1 MVSNHN
7 LHSARVIL
15 TDDGSHSLFS
25 DQYNEN
31 FHSGFGAITESAH
44 IFINNGLKRVSNNHI
59 RILEVGFGTGLN
71 CLLTLLEISKSNQK
85 VSYDALEPFPVE
97 PSVLLNLNYPLLL
110 GAESAKAYKSIISS
124 NWDVDVAIDDNCK
137 LRKINQKLEDF
148 VPDNTYHLVYFDA
161 FSPEIQPE
169 MWSEA
174 NFKKIYDAMF
184 PDGLLLTYSCKG
196 IVKRALKSVGFSIT
210 KLAGPPGKREILMA
224 KKI

>member
-59 RILEVGFGTGLN
+59 RILEVGFGTGLI

-97 PSVLLNLNYPLLL
+97 PSVLMNLNYPLLL
-110 GAESAKAYKSIISS
+110 AAESAKAYKSIISS
-124 NWDVDVAIDDNCK
+124 NWDVEVEIDDNCK
-137 LRKINQKLEDF
+137 LRRINQKLEDF
-148 VPDNTYHLVYFDA
+148 IPDNTYHLVYFDA

-174 NFKKIYDAMF
+174 NFKKIYDAMLS
-184 PDGLLLTYSCKG
+184 DGLFLTYSCKG